1 MLFGTGTA
9 LITPMNRDGSVNE
22 EQLRRLVTFQEEN
35 GVDMLLPCGSTGEA
49 ATLNTE
55 EHLKVIEIVIDQAK
69 SAKVVAG
76 AGSNCTQEA
85 IELSRAAEDLGAD
98 GILSISPY
106 YVKPT
111 QEGIFRH
118 YEAIAK
124 SVEIPVIVYNVPGR
138 TNSNITAE
146 TEARLAQVPNIGGV
160 KEASGNI
167 DQIREIIDRTPD
179 DFAVLSG
186 DDAMTYDVMCSG
198 GVGVF
203 SVVSNCMP
211 KEVSTMVDLLREGK
225 KEQAK
230 EIHDRLMPLFKG
242 AFVESNPIPIK
253 YIMSKMGF
261 GDNVLRL
268 PLTPISAGAQEK
280 IEQIISQYGL

>member
-85 IELSRAAEDLGAD
+85 IELSKAAEDLGAD

-138 TNSNITAE
+138 TNSNITAD

-167 DQIREIIDRTPD
+167 DQIREIIDRTPK
-179 DFAVLSG
+179 DFSVLSG

-198 GVGVF
+198 GAGVF
-203 SVVSNCMP
+203 SVVSNCLP

-230 EIHDRLMPLFKG
+230 EIHNRLMPLFKG

-280 IEQIISQYGL
+280 LEQILSQYDL